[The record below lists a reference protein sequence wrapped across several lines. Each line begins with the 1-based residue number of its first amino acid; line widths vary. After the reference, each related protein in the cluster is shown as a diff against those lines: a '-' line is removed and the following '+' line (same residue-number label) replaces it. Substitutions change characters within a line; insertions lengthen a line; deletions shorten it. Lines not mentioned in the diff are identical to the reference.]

1 MATLFRGGTVVTN
14 LPQLPTTDA
23 VAVHEGRVVALGPE
37 ALDWATAWDDVVDLS
52 GRCLVPGFRDGHAH
66 PLAGG
71 IEMASLQLAGLTTA
85 EAVIAAVADWAAA
98 HPADQWIVG
107 AGYSPA
113 VLPDGVGDARW
124 LDAVAGER
132 PIALTA
138 NDHHT
143 MWVNSS
149 ALTAAGIDAST
160 PDPDGGEIVRRSD
173 GTPIGTLREFGA
185 LSLMQAVMPRADAAT
200 RAGGLPACLGELA
213 RHGIVWV
220 QDALVT
226 ADLLDT
232 YVTAASDGPLS
243 CRFNLAFRAQP
254 GSWRTQV
261 DEFVGQRALLSAVDG
276 AGRSLTARTVK
287 FFADGVIEAGT
298 GFLLEP
304 YVDAPHTCG
313 LPNWAPDELADA
325 VRAFD
330 AAGFQIHIHAIG
342 DGGVRM
348 ALDAIEHA
356 QRYNGAA
363 DRRPVIAHTQ
373 LVHVDDVSRFASLG
387 VIANFEPIW
396 SQLDPIMVELT
407 IPRLG
412 PERSR
417 LQYQIGTLAGS
428 GARISFGSDWPVSSL
443 NPIEGLAV
451 AVTRTTNAGTPA
463 GGWLPEERVPLLQ
476 AISAYTAGTA
486 YQAFDEHDRGTLA
499 RGAWA
504 DLAVLAADITTLDGD
519 EARDITVDHTMLA
532 GATVHRAA

>member
-1 MATLFRGGTVVTN
+1 
-14 LPQLPTTDA
+14 
-23 VAVHEGRVVALGPE
+23 
-37 ALDWATAWDDVVDLS
+37 
-52 GRCLVPGFRDGHAH
+52 
-66 PLAGG
+66 
-71 IEMASLQLAGLTTA
+71 
-85 EAVIAAVADWAAA
+85 
-98 HPADQWIVG
+98 
-107 AGYSPA
+107 
-113 VLPDGVGDARW
+113 
-124 LDAVAGER
+124 
-132 PIALTA
+132 
-138 NDHHT
+138 
-143 MWVNSS
+143 
-149 ALTAAGIDAST
+149 
-160 PDPDGGEIVRRSD
+160 
-173 GTPIGTLREFGA
+173 
-185 LSLMQAVMPRADAAT
+185 MPSADAAT
-200 RAGGLPACLGELA
+200 RACGLPACLGELA

-232 YVTAASDGPLS
+232 YVAAASAGPLS

-325 VRAFD
+325 VRVFD

-417 LQYQIGTLAGS
+417 LQYQIGTLAGC

-451 AVTRTTNAGTPA
+451 AVARTTNAGTPA

-486 YQAFDEHDRGTLA
+486 YQAFDEHDRGRLA

-504 DLAVLAADITTLDGD
+504 DLAVLAADITALDGD
-519 EARDITVDHTMLA
+519 EARDVTVDHTMLA
-532 GATVHRAA
+532 GATVYRAA